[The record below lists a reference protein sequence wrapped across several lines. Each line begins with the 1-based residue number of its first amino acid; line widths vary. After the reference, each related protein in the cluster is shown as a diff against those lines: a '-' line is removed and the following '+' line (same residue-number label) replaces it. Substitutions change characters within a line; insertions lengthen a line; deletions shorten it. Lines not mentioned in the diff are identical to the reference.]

1 MPDSPKRCA
10 DIILRVH
17 RLARTGALIDLGRLE
32 HAKIVAAQA
41 RRLDVDGRLWEVIP
55 AARTVYLQSAP
66 EHLDKILARLG
77 DAPAEA
83 VVREERRLIEVPV
96 RYDGQDLDYVAGQLR
111 MDAGGFVQRHST
123 MEYEVAFFGFAPGQA
138 FFGELPDD
146 LRLPRRSVPRTRVPS
161 GALAIANE
169 FTTVYPEQ
177 SPGGWHLIGH
187 RAGPPLWDP
196 HADPPNRLRIGDRIR
211 FRDVT

>member
-1 MPDSPKRCA
+1 LPDSPKRCA

-41 RRLDVDGRLWEVIP
+41 RRLDVGGRLWEVIP
-55 AARTVYLQSAP
+55 AARTVYLQAAP
-66 EHLDKILARLG
+66 EHLDKVLARLG

-96 RYDGQDLDYVAGQLR
+96 RYDGQDLDYVARQLR
-111 MDAGGFVQRHST
+111 MDADGFVRRHST

-211 FRDVT
+211 FLDIT